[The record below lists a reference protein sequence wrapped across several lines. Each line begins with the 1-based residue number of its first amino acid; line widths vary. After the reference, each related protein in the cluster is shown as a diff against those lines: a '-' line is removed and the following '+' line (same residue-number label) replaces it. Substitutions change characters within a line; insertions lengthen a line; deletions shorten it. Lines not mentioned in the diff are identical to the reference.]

1 MGVKTEGFRDDQNGS
16 LTTKKIETENLDF
29 VRVCRGEMPGWN
41 EILDKETLA
50 VKAMMSWVTVDAL
63 PESVEE
69 MKMMAPKPTEQG

>member
-1 MGVKTEGFRDDQNGS
+1 
-16 LTTKKIETENLDF
+16 
-29 VRVCRGEMPGWN
+29 MPGWN